1 MISPGPAFQEFT
13 GSCPKGRIMGYVI
26 VKAADVFFRNYGIH
40 TERICQI
47 KIDL

>member
-26 VKAADVFFRNYGIH
+26 VKAADVFLETMVFILKEFVR
-40 TERICQI
+40 
-47 KIDL
+47 